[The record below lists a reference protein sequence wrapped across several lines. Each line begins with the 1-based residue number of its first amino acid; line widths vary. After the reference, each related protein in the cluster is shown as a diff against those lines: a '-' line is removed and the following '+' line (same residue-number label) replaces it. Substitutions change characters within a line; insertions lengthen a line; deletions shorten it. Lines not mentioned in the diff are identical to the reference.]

1 MQKKRMKTRISYR
14 YTLLIRVVLSFIL
27 GFLLIS
33 AVLWTFFRNNVRN
46 IGYYFYYGK
55 TDNAVLL
62 IAEYL
67 GDPPSKIKSKIL
79 TKMYNITVIY
89 HVNEEILWATE
100 SKGFQK
106 DQIHMMREM
115 MQGMGDMNRM
125 GQSGTIREKGRGNR
139 MGQSGMMTVASRKDV
154 YLAENRVLSIY
165 VPMHLRKRPY
175 FTPFVFLIMVIGL
188 IGLIIFL
195 SVKKTLKP
203 LDRIMEAAG
212 RIGRGDLSYRIQHDR
227 NDDFGKVADAFNTMG
242 RKLSA
247 MLSNQRELL
256 HFISH
261 ELRTPLTRIN
271 LALEIKDKD
280 KSAQLIKNEIHEI
293 DTLVGQVL
301 DLSRMDYEDQIK
313 KNESIDLVAAL
324 NKIIKKY
331 DRRDIH
337 FNPDATDTEITG
349 SEVLIQKAF
358 SNLIDN
364 AVKYSPEGGVVDI
377 GLRQEDDK
385 YKITIENR
393 GPGLSEKEV
402 DKIWE
407 PFYRGENSRVNNID
421 GKGLGL
427 VIVKKAIKLSSGDV
441 QVKSSTDGPTV
452 FTVTLPRKTNV
463 SDYAISLIE

>member
-1 MQKKRMKTRISYR
+1 
-14 YTLLIRVVLSFIL
+14 
-27 GFLLIS
+27 
-33 AVLWTFFRNNVRN
+33 
-46 IGYYFYYGK
+46 
-55 TDNAVLL
+55 
-62 IAEYL
+62 
-67 GDPPSKIKSKIL
+67 
-79 TKMYNITVIY
+79 
-89 HVNEEILWATE
+89 
-100 SKGFQK
+100 
-106 DQIHMMREM
+106 
-115 MQGMGDMNRM
+115 
-125 GQSGTIREKGRGNR
+125 
-139 MGQSGMMTVASRKDV
+139 
-154 YLAENRVLSIY
+154 
-165 VPMHLRKRPY
+165 
-175 FTPFVFLIMVIGL
+175 
-188 IGLIIFL
+188 
-195 SVKKTLKP
+195 
-203 LDRIMEAAG
+203 
-212 RIGRGDLSYRIQHDR
+212 
-227 NDDFGKVADAFNTMG
+227 
-242 RKLSA
+242 

-261 ELRTPLTRIN
+261 ELRTPLARIN

-313 KNESIDLVAAL
+313 KNESIDLVAVL

-331 DRRDIH
+331 AGRDIH
-337 FNPDATDTEITG
+337 FNPDTADTEITG

-358 SNLIDN
+358 LNLIDN

-385 YKITIENR
+385 YKIRIENR

-463 SDYAISLIE
+463 SDYEISLIE

>member
-1 MQKKRMKTRISYR
+1 
-14 YTLLIRVVLSFIL
+14 
-27 GFLLIS
+27 
-33 AVLWTFFRNNVRN
+33 
-46 IGYYFYYGK
+46 
-55 TDNAVLL
+55 
-62 IAEYL
+62 
-67 GDPPSKIKSKIL
+67 
-79 TKMYNITVIY
+79 
-89 HVNEEILWATE
+89 
-100 SKGFQK
+100 
-106 DQIHMMREM
+106 
-115 MQGMGDMNRM
+115 
-125 GQSGTIREKGRGNR
+125 
-139 MGQSGMMTVASRKDV
+139 
-154 YLAENRVLSIY
+154 
-165 VPMHLRKRPY
+165 
-175 FTPFVFLIMVIGL
+175 LIMVIGL

-227 NDDFGKVADAFNTMG
+227 NDDFGKVADTFNTMA

-261 ELRTPLTRIN
+261 ELRTPLARIN

-313 KNESIDLVAAL
+313 KNESIDLVAVL

-331 DRRDIH
+331 AGRDIH
-337 FNPDATDTEITG
+337 FNPDAADTEITG

-463 SDYAISLIE
+463 SDYANSLIK